1 VSAHGSVMSG
11 PAEVSEWRPLG
22 RSATR
27 VTRLGLGTAPLGNLY
42 APVAEDAALAAVHA
56 AYALDVRYFDTAPLY
71 GHGLSEHRCGE
82 ALRRYPRD
90 TLVLS
95 SKVGRLLR
103 PGRPPGDA
111 FDGYA
116 DALPFR
122 TVYDYGYDATM
133 RSFEDSLQRLGMDR
147 IDILLVHDIDV
158 RTHGVAAQ
166 KARMEEALAGAFPAL
181 QRLRSE
187 GAVGAIGVGVN
198 EVGVCVDV
206 ARRVD
211 LDCILLAG
219 RYSLLEQDAL
229 DELLPFCAASRIGVI
244 VGGPFNS
251 GILAAGTD
259 AAARYDYAIAPPK
272 IVERVRAIETVC
284 RRHGVALP
292 AAALQFPYGHAAVA
306 TVIPGARTRAEV
318 EQNVAALRIAIPDDL
333 WLELKAERL
342 LRDDAPCP
350 GSASGA

>member
-1 VSAHGSVMSG
+1 VIA
-11 PAEVSEWRPLG
+11 PAEALRWAPLG
-22 RSATR
+22 RTATR

-42 APVAEDAALAAVHA
+42 APVAEDAALAALHA
-56 AYALDVRYFDTAPLY
+56 AYALGIRYFDTAPLY

-90 TLVLS
+90 TFVLS

-103 PGRPPGDA
+103 PGRAPGDA

-133 RSFEDSLQRLGMDR
+133 RSFEDSLQRLGTDR
-147 IDILLVHDIDV
+147 VDILFVHDIDV
-158 RTHGVAAQ
+158 RTHGVVAQ
-166 KARMEEALAGAFPAL
+166 KARAEEALAGAFPAL

-187 GAVGAIGVGVN
+187 GAVGAIGLGVN
-198 EVGVCVDV
+198 EVAVCVDV

-219 RYSLLEQDAL
+219 RYSLLEQGAL
-229 DELLPFCAASRIGVI
+229 DSLLPLCEASGIGVI
-244 VGGPFNS
+244 IGGPFNS
-251 GILAAGTD
+251 GILAGRTD
-259 AAARYDYAIAPPK
+259 AVGRYDYAIAPPE
-272 IVERVRAIETVC
+272 IAERVRRIETVC
-284 RRHGVALP
+284 RRHGVALA
-292 AAALQFPYGHAAVA
+292 AAALQFPYGHPVVA
-306 TVIPGARTRAEV
+306 TVIPGARTRAEL

-333 WLELKAERL
+333 WRELKTERL

-350 GSASGA
+350 RSASGA